1 MLSQLIFPD
10 VLPLSHVATATNI
23 FFATP
28 ITLRKPFV
36 LPHKYGPNRDVYGPE
51 TQMPHLKVIHLMI
64 SLYMKG
70 YFSTHLMSYTTHN
83 SCTWLV
89 KPATSIPIRMNLKY
103 ERGLVGPVMYLMN
116 CQKLSEAS
124 TRNEVNIVELAQD
137 AKKNQRP
144 GIISE
149 VSKSCQITQI

>member
-1 MLSQLIFPD
+1 
-10 VLPLSHVATATNI
+10 
-23 FFATP
+23 
-28 ITLRKPFV
+28 
-36 LPHKYGPNRDVYGPE
+36 
-51 TQMPHLKVIHLMI
+51 
-64 SLYMKG
+64 
-70 YFSTHLMSYTTHN
+70 
-83 SCTWLV
+83 
-89 KPATSIPIRMNLKY
+89 MNLKY

-149 VSKSCQITQI
+149 VRQEIR